1 MFTNK
6 TDMRNG
12 WDNRGDNFWLP
23 HQDRSLG
30 RTWGRLG
37 CLETLTHK
45 MGIETWTHD
54 SSVLLTVILTMWPL
68 RSHKVYQFHF
78 HLWRGVLD
86 TTSCDK
92 VRQLQDFYSW
102 RVVLDKTLCDNV
114 RQLQDFYSWR
124 VVLDKTSCDNVRQLQ
139 DFHPW
144 RGVLDTTLYYKV
156 RQLHV
161 ATSRSNKTNILLTVT
176 LDTNSPVFA
185 LYLHATT
192 PGS

>member
-1 MFTNK
+1 
-6 TDMRNG
+6 
-12 WDNRGDNFWLP
+12 
-23 HQDRSLG
+23 
-30 RTWGRLG
+30 
-37 CLETLTHK
+37 

-102 RVVLDKTLCDNV
+102 RVVLDKT
-114 RQLQDFYSWR
+114 
-124 VVLDKTSCDNVRQLQ
+124 SCDNVRQLQ

-161 ATSRSNKTNILLTVT
+161 AISRSNKTNILLTVA